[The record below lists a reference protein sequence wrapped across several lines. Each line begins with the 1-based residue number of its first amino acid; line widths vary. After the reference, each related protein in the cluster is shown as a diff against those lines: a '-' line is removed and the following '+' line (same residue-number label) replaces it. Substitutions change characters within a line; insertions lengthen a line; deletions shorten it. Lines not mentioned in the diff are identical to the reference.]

1 MTRARGEGGHARARL
16 VLPGVTLL
24 LLGALTAAPRAA
36 AQPPV
41 PVHIAGIQMISPD
54 QVLLL
59 LADEKEEK
67 AVPISVGRDQGI
79 AIYLGKEKAEAP
91 RPMTHDLLANILKTL
106 GAVVERVTITDL
118 KRDTYFAEIALRS
131 GDEAHAIDARP
142 SDAIALAVRLNAPI
156 FSAPGLLRPLG
167 TLGRPAPTTNAD
179 RRLGLSVQELDRDLA
194 EFMGA
199 TRVAGVLVA
208 SIVAG
213 GPAEKTGLYRG
224 DIIREIDGKPTADLE
239 AYRAAIDGALPLR
252 FSVWRE
258 GRSLTLVRP

>member
-1 MTRARGEGGHARARL
+1 MPGSGGEDGQPGARL
-16 VLPGVTLL
+16 VPSVLAFILLVPPAVT
-24 LLGALTAAPRAA
+24 TAAAEPT
-36 AQPPV
+36 V
-41 PVHIAGIQMISPD
+41 PVHIAGIQMIAPD

-59 LADEKEEK
+59 LADEKEER

-79 AIYLGKEKAEAP
+79 AIYMGREKAESP

-106 GAVVERVTITDL
+106 GAEVERVTVTQL
-118 KRDTYFAEIALRS
+118 KRDTFFAEIALRS
-131 GDEAHAIDARP
+131 DGRVHAIDARP

-156 FSAPGLLRPLG
+156 FSAPDLLRPLG
-167 TLGRPAPTTNAD
+167 ALGRPGPVANAD

-199 TRVAGVLVA
+199 TSVAGVLVA

-213 GPAEKTGLYRG
+213 GPADRTGLRRG
-224 DIIREIDGKPTADLE
+224 DIISEIDGKPTADLD
-239 AYRAAIDGALPLR
+239 AYSAALDGSLPSR

-258 GRSLTLVRP
+258 GRSLTMVRR